1 MWTKVKETLS
11 DCSAVFNVSNSD
23 GLVIHAL
30 DESSAIEIEEC
41 LNKNSVDW
49 FMRAR
54 EIKKQLQVLTSQYDR
69 DKASYDALKDKD
81 GVIARHYKSR
91 MDKTLRQITNIK
103 GV

>member
-1 MWTKVKETLS
+1 
-11 DCSAVFNVSNSD
+11 
-23 GLVIHAL
+23 
-30 DESSAIEIEEC
+30 
-41 LNKNSVDW
+41 
-49 FMRAR
+49 MRAR